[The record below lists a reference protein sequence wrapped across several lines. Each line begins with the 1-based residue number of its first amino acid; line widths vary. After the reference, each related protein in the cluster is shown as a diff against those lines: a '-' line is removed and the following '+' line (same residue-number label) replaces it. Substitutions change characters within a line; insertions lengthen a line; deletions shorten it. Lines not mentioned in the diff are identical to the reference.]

1 MTHCHVRHVRGILRL
16 TCRAPHVQCSLQLK
30 VTSVPAFIFFKNGV
44 EVNRMTGA
52 NFDKVEAMMKAE
64 AGI

>member
-1 MTHCHVRHVRGILRL
+1 MSD
-16 TCRAPHVQCSLQLK
+16 TCVASFASRAVAPHFQFSLQLK